1 MKKLSL
7 ILGCV
12 LLFAGI
18 AQAAEKPVIRI
29 GARVFTEQ
37 TLLAEITSQYLRT
50 KGYDTR
56 VTGGLGSNLARSAQ
70 ESGQLDLIWEYTGV
84 SLVAYN
90 HVDEKLDSE
99 QSYARVK
106 ELDAKK
112 GLVWLSP
119 SRFSNTYA
127 LALPEKVA
135 QEHPEINSISDLTQ
149 AVASKADA
157 HLLVALDTEFANRS
171 DGLAGMVKLYDM
183 NLTRKNTRQMD
194 AGLVYTALRNGQ
206 VFAGLVYTTDGRL
219 NAFKLKL
226 LEDDKHYFPDYT
238 AAPVVRQVYLDAH
251 PQLADDLK
259 PLAALFD
266 DETMRQLNARVD
278 VDHESPSAV
287 AADFLRQHPINYR
300 GEDMEFLNAFSH
312 LDWAQVLHLTGQHIT
327 LVGIAVIL
335 AILIGV
341 PLGILMTRFPT
352 LAGPLQASATVLLT
366 VPSIALFGLLLPFY
380 SKFGQ
385 GLGPMPAI
393 TAVFLYS
400 LLPIMRNTYL
410 ALTGVEPGIR
420 EAARGIGMTFG
431 QRLRMV
437 ELPIAVPVILA
448 GVRTAVVMNIGVM
461 TIAATIGAG
470 GLGVLI
476 LASISRSD
484 MSMLIVGA
492 VLVSLLAI
500 FADLL
505 LQWLQRSLT
514 PKGLLK

>member
-1 MKKLSL
+1 MKRLTL
-7 ILGCV
+7 ILSCV

-50 KGYDTR
+50 KGYDAR

-112 GLVWLSP
+112 GLIWLSP

-127 LALPEKVA
+127 LALPENVA
-135 QEHPEINSISDLTQ
+135 KEFPQINSISDLTH
-149 AVASKADA
+149 ALAEKTKGTR
-157 HLLVALDTEFANRS
+157 LVALDTEFANRS
-171 DGLAGMVKLYDM
+171 DGMGGMVKLYDM

-238 AAPVVRQVYLDAH
+238 AAPVIRQAYLDQH
-251 PQLADDLK
+251 PTLAAELK
-259 PLAALFD
+259 PLADLFD

-278 VDHESPSAV
+278 VDHE
-287 AADFLRQHPINYR
+287 
-300 GEDMEFLNAFSH
+300 
-312 LDWAQVLHLTGQHIT
+312 
-327 LVGIAVIL
+327 
-335 AILIGV
+335 
-341 PLGILMTRFPT
+341 
-352 LAGPLQASATVLLT
+352 
-366 VPSIALFGLLLPFY
+366 
-380 SKFGQ
+380 
-385 GLGPMPAI
+385 
-393 TAVFLYS
+393 
-400 LLPIMRNTYL
+400 
-410 ALTGVEPGIR
+410 
-420 EAARGIGMTFG
+420 
-431 QRLRMV
+431 
-437 ELPIAVPVILA
+437 
-448 GVRTAVVMNIGVM
+448 
-461 TIAATIGAG
+461 
-470 GLGVLI
+470 
-476 LASISRSD
+476 
-484 MSMLIVGA
+484 
-492 VLVSLLAI
+492 
-500 FADLL
+500 
-505 LQWLQRSLT
+505 
-514 PKGLLK
+514 